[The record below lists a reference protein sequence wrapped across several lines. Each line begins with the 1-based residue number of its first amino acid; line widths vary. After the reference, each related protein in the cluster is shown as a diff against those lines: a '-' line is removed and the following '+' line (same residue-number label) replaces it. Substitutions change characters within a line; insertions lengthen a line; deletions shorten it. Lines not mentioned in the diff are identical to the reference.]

1 MSWTGPRLALRRL
14 LRAPL
19 FTAVTLLTL
28 AIGIGA
34 NTAIF
39 SVVYG
44 VLLKPLP
51 FTEPERLVA
60 VWHRAPGLGIDK
72 LNQSPTTYLTV
83 RDSGRVFQDIGIW
96 NTNAVSITGRGEPE
110 RVVALLVTDGTLP
123 LLGVIPAKGRLFTK
137 ADDSPGTPRRV
148 ILTHGYWQRRFGGSD
163 VIGQSLSVDGEP
175 LEIVGVLPSSF
186 RFLNEDPS
194 IVLPLQFDRAKLY
207 VGNFSF
213 QGVARLKPGTTIAQ
227 ANADIARLLPTLADR
242 YPLPPG
248 FTRKMFDDLKVTPDV
263 YPLVQDAVGDVGKML
278 WILLGTVGMVLLIA
292 CANVANLCLVRA
304 ETRHQEFAVRTA
316 LGASRGQIA
325 WSLLSES
332 VALGLIGGV
341 LGVAVA
347 RAGLALL
354 VWFAPDGLPRLN
366 EIQING
372 VVLLFTLGLSLL
384 AGVLFGLIPVLRFGE
399 PSVAALKEGGRSA
412 SEGPSRHRA
421 RNTLVIGEIA
431 LALVLLVVS
440 GLMIRSFQALR
451 AVDPGFRNP
460 DQVQTFRIS
469 VPDAL
474 VADANQAVRT
484 HQQIAEQLARVPG
497 VTSVGL
503 SSALTMDGNNSNDP
517 VFVEGITPEGGNIP
531 PLRRYKWVGPGY
543 VETMGNR
550 IVAGRTLTWND
561 AYQRLP
567 VAVINEK
574 LAREFWKTPAEA
586 LGKRIRNTPAN
597 PWREVVGV
605 VGDERDNGVHLPAP
619 AIVYWPMAM
628 TGFWD
633 QENFVYRSMGYAVR
647 SERTKSAAFQREL
660 QQAVW
665 SVNANLP
672 VANPRS
678 LAEIRSASMAQ
689 TSFALTMLG
698 IAAGV
703 ALLLGIVGIYG
714 VIAYIAAQRTREIG
728 VRMALG
734 AQASDVRRLFV
745 GHGLKLVTIGLVLG
759 LAAAMALTRLMS
771 TLLFGVGPMDPV
783 TYFAVSLVLGTVA
796 LVATYL
802 PAHRAS
808 RVDPVVA
815 LRTDA

>member
-51 FTEPERLVA
+51 FAEPERLVA
-60 VWHRAPGLGIDK
+60 VWHRAPGLGIEK
-72 LNQSPTTYLTV
+72 LNQSPSTYLIV
-83 RDSGRVFQDIGIW
+83 RDEGRVFQDIGIW
-96 NTNAVSITGRGEPE
+96 TGTAVTITGRGEPE
-110 RVVALLVTDGTLP
+110 RVQGMLVTDGTLP
-123 LLGVIPAKGRLFTK
+123 LLGVVPMKGRLFTR
-137 ADDSPGTPRRV
+137 ADDAPGTPRRA

-163 VIGQSLSVDGEP
+163 VVGQSMTVDGEP
-175 LEIVGVLPSSF
+175 LEVIGVLPPTF
-186 RFLNEDPS
+186 RFLNEDPA
-194 IVLPLQFDRAKLY
+194 IILPLQFDRAKLF
-207 VGNFSF
+207 VGNFSYL
-213 QGVARLKPGTTIAQ
+213 GVARLKPGVTLAQ
-227 ANADIARLLPTLADR
+227 ANADLARLLPLLADR
-242 YPLPPG
+242 FPLPPG
-248 FTRKMFDDLKVTPDV
+248 FTRKALDDLKMAPNI
-263 YPLVQDAVGDVGKML
+263 YPFANEAVGDIGQML

-304 ETRHQEFAVRTA
+304 ESRHQEFAVRTA

-325 WSLLSES
+325 RALLSES
-332 VALGLIGGV
+332 LALALLGGV
-341 LGVAVA
+341 LGVLVA

-354 VWFAPDGLPRLN
+354 VWLAPSGLPRLN
-366 EIQING
+366 EIEING
-372 VVLLFTLGLSLL
+372 IVLLFTLGISLL

-399 PSVAALKEGGRSA
+399 PSVTALKEGGRSA
-412 SEGPSRHRA
+412 SDGPTRHRA
-421 RNTLVIGEIA
+421 RNALVIAEIS

-451 AVDPGFRNP
+451 AVDPGFRDP
-460 DQVQTFRIS
+460 EHVQTFRVS

-503 SSALTMDGNNSNDP
+503 SSALTMDGYDSNDP
-517 VFVEGITPEGGNIP
+517 IFVEGITPEDGPIP
-531 PLRRYKWVGPGY
+531 PLRRFKWIGPGY

-550 IVAGRTLTWND
+550 LIAGRMLTFND

-567 VAVINEK
+567 VAVISEN
-574 LAREFWKTPAEA
+574 LAREFWKTPGEA
-586 LGKRIRNTPAN
+586 VGKRIRNTPAN
-597 PWREVVGV
+597 PWREIVGV
-605 VGDERDNGVHLPAP
+605 VGNERDNGLHVPAP

-628 TGFWD
+628 DKFWND
-633 QENFVYRSMGYAVR
+633 PVYVNRNMAYAVR
-647 SERTKSAAFQREL
+647 SERLQSAGFLREL

-678 LAEIRSASMAQ
+678 LAAIRASSMAR

-728 VRMALG
+728 VRIALG
-734 AQASDVRRLFV
+734 AQASDVRRLFL
-745 GHGLKLVTIGLVLG
+745 GHGLKLVAVGLVLG
-759 LAAAMALTRLMS
+759 VAAAMGLTRLMS
-771 TLLFGVGPMDPV
+771 TLLFGVGTMDPV
-783 TYFAVSLVLGTVA
+783 TYVVVSAVLGTVA
-796 LVATYL
+796 LIATYL
-802 PAHRAS
+802 PARRAS
-808 RVDPVVA
+808 RIDPVVA